1 MGPGGGI
8 EVLRPGLPRGRFR
21 AALFDFDGTLSLV
34 REGWAEVMVGLAV
47 AALREAGAAGPD
59 AALAAGVEEWVMALN
74 GRPTI
79 FQMARLA
86 EEVRGLGGRALEPAA
101 YQRLYEA
108 RLMERVEARL
118 AAVRPGRAAA
128 RAWAVPGSHAL
139 LAALRRRG
147 VALYLASGTELRHV
161 RREAGL
167 LGLAGYFGEHV
178 YAPADGGGAFA
189 KRDVIERI
197 LAGGLGGAELVGF
210 GDGVVETEEVRR
222 AGGVA
227 VAVASHEPGR
237 AGVNAAK
244 RARLVRAG
252 ADVVI
257 ADYRGHR
264 RLLRWL
270 FADG

>member
-1 MGPGGGI
+1 MSASP
-8 EVLRPGLPRGRFR
+8 LPP
-21 AALFDFDGTLSLV
+21 LLH
-34 REGWAEVMVGLAV
+34 
-47 AALREAGAAGPD
+47 
-59 AALAAGVEEWVMALN
+59 
-74 GRPTI
+74 
-79 FQMARLA
+79 RLA
-86 EEVRGLGGRALEPAA
+86 R
-101 YQRLYEA
+101 
-108 RLMERVEARL
+108 
-118 AAVRPGRAAA
+118 
-128 RAWAVPGSHAL
+128 
-139 LAALRRRG
+139 
-147 VALYLASGTELRHV
+147 
-161 RREAGL
+161 
-167 LGLAGYFGEHV
+167 
-178 YAPADGGGAFA
+178 
-189 KRDVIERI
+189 